1 MVLKCQYISDLCARL
16 QNGKPST
23 GRRPVGLVPRPA
35 ARLTPPRPRRGAA
48 YQLLEHNCNH
58 FTDEVAQFLC
68 GARVPKHIV
77 RQPDTDLPPALRAAL
92 TELLAGAGQVPR
104 GADPP
109 YL

>member
-1 MVLKCQYISDLCARL
+1 MPAYKTGSLAQAVDLSASSR
-16 QNGKPST
+16 G
-23 GRRPVGLVPRPA
+23 PRPA